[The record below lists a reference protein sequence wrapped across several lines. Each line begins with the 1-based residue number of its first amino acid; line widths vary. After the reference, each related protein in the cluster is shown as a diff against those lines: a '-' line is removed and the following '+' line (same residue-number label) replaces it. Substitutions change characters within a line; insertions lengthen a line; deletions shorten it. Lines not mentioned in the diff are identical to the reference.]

1 MNSSLVY
8 LYNSL
13 YQTIQTNLSI
23 NSKQNTNIN
32 KNTITTDNDIHFVID
47 YNTMTAKFIDK
58 VNNHCKYVTCID
70 ISETTTYKLWE
81 VGNEGDIWKPNIINK
96 DTDINIDLFKS
107 HIEKCV
113 RRMKPIE
120 ASQGLMILMLKNP
133 YEALYK
139 LSSICINDV
148 VLTQGYSVII
158 WLMITIKI
166 KPISIKSIKFINN
179 FVKKLCLINDII
191 INHKDSIIKVNK
203 NITLNAIIDY
213 TDEPFMSELAA
224 LKLRCKYE
232 RNTHTIKQMEYAI
245 HYYYNM
251 NEKINIDKYKSSK
264 LIPNNIDFNYQVVY
278 EAIDYTCCYNLIN
291 YIYTKPNIN
300 INESDIR
307 NIIWMSESGVN
318 FRDNKSLKLSEHTKK
333 IYGYTVFKY
342 YLDNFRKDVINKKYD
357 FYKDKKLFIK
367 SHTC

>member
-13 YQTIQTNLSI
+13 YQLLETTLYT
-23 NSKQNTNIN
+23 KD
-32 KNTITTDNDIHFVID
+32 TITNKDILTTHTDIHFVMD
-47 YNTMTAKFIDK
+47 YNTMTTKFKDN
-58 VNNHCKYVTCID
+58 VNNKHYKYVTCVNITES
-70 ISETTTYKLWE
+70 ITYKLWE
-81 VGNEGDIWKPNIINK
+81 IGNQGNLWKPNIINK

-107 HIEKCV
+107 HVEKCV

-133 YEALYK
+133 YEALHK
-139 LSSICINDV
+139 LSIICINDV

-191 INHKDSIIKVNK
+191 INHKDSIIKIRK
-203 NITLNAIIDY
+203 NITHKTIISN
-213 TDEPFMSELAA
+213 TEEPYASELAA
-224 LKLRCKYE
+224 LKLRYKYE
-232 RNTHTIKQMEYAI
+232 RNTHTIKQMETAI
-245 HYYYNM
+245 YYYYYM
-251 NEKINIDKYKSSK
+251 NEKINTDKYKSSE
-264 LIPNNIDFNYQVVY
+264 LIPDNIDFNYQVIY
-278 EAIDYTCCYNLIN
+278 EAIDHTCCNNLIN

-300 INESDIR
+300 INESDIQ

-357 FYKDKKLFIK
+357 FYKDKKLFTK